1 MASPAPEINPDLVE
15 GAPDDSTSFGTTTR
29 GNHATFGDA
38 FTAGNHHI
46 DKSCVV
52 RQNIYCAKA
61 LEASAYTVR
70 TSNYGD
76 ENDPQFDPDHVYH
89 SVPSPGFVK
98 TDVEGNFLFGEQG
111 DGGATSLDGL
121 DDVTLSSPLLGRQ
134 YLCFDSGSQEW
145 VNQTIILDDLADAV
159 ILDPADGDY
168 LCYDGV
174 SWINAGIPL
183 GDISNVSTA
192 GATSGGEVLQ
202 FDGAS
207 SFFFGFLNLNSLSNV
222 DLITN
227 APSIGNHLEYDGTNW
242 VPGAAGASVLSD
254 LVDVFGTDNGEYGDY
269 LRWSVS
275 ASKWTDGSANV
286 VQDGSYSHYLG
297 NTPGNFWD
305 FRDGSSSSDPNN
317 AGTMVRFT
325 PSENAKSINFVN
337 IGAGAS
343 GEAPFLAGASRTLS
357 EGGGDTN
364 VDLCLFAQGT
374 GKVVFKSDLQ
384 FDEATNG
391 DNGVNFFDASGSL
404 LVQLRSDDNNP
415 VNYLVIKNGDS
426 GDPVNIFAQG
436 ADSIVDLRLRGKG
449 ATGKVI
455 IQKDA
460 EVNNGDLCVEGK
472 IDATVYEIKGAGGG
486 GFVKTNASGIFLFDQ
501 AGGGGASALNDLSD
515 VDTTTVIPGQG
526 SILQFDGSTTWAPS
540 NEARLFTI
548 LDQSQAPLVVCTSSS
563 IVSPTPVG
571 INAIEVTNASLGNS
585 PQIGV
590 LGADTNVDLTLKTQG
605 TGTFVFQP
613 GGSNPAAGLLAV
625 DADGKLLFNQSPAAG
640 VGLNDLSDVSIFGS
654 GGGPVGSPNQPR
666 PKSFIQFD
674 DVSGM
679 WVGGADNNLTLAPGA
694 DINFD
699 INPQLGAWSIRKG
712 GASGLSTLAF
722 YRYDGTGYVQAVVFE
737 GQSNAFGRQCTFR
750 SSGTGSAFGTPGQV
764 EVVIEGGYLVLGAS
778 VLGDGTDNQ
787 VWAIHQTGSI
797 NAGRLQFSFEG
808 ADHAATGVAPIL
820 EMIASDAAIGEPLS
834 VNYFEMENA
843 STGVS
848 PEMSV
853 VGSDADIDLLLDPK
867 GLGQVVSS
875 SGFETSANDAYYL
888 GDKDTDGTWRF
899 VRSGSDLQVELRESN
914 VYNVK
919 GSFTP

>member
-1 MASPAPEINPDLVE
+1 MPKPEINPDLLD
-15 GAPDDSTSFGTTTR
+15 GAPDDGVSLGTTTR
-29 GNHATFGDA
+29 GNHATHGEA
-38 FTAGNHHI
+38 YTAGNQHI
-46 DKSCVV
+46 EKSCVV

-70 TSNYGD
+70 ESNYGD
-76 ENDPQFDPDHVYH
+76 PGDPQFDPDHEYV
-89 SVPSPGFVK
+89 SPNTLVEGFVK
-98 TDVEGNFLFGEQG
+98 NDEFGNLLFGQEG
-111 DGGATSLDGL
+111 DGSAGGVTALTQLT
-121 DDVTLSSPLLGRQ
+121 DVTLMSPVSRE
-134 YLCFDSGSQEW
+134 YLCFDSSLNPPQW
-145 VNQTIILDDLADAV
+145 VNQVIQLNDLGDV
-159 ILDPADGDY
+159 IVTGPANGQH
-168 LCYDGV
+168 LVFESGT
-174 SWINAGIPL
+174 WIN
-183 GDISNVSTA
+183 
-192 GATSGGEVLQ
+192 Q
-202 FDGAS
+202 
-207 SFFFGFLNLNSLSNV
+207 NLNIV
-222 DLITN
+222 
-227 APSIGNHLEYDGTNW
+227 EK
-242 VPGAAGASVLSD
+242 LSD
-254 LVDVFGTDNGEYGDY
+254 LDDVFNTDGGVYGDY
-269 LRWSVS
+269 LRWNVS
-275 ASKWTDGSANV
+275 ATKWARGSANV

-325 PSENAKSINFVN
+325 PSENAKSLNFVN

-712 GASGLSTLAF
+712 GASGLSRLAF

-899 VRSGSDLQVELRESN
+899 VRNGSDLQVELRESTVWN
-914 VYNVK
+914 SK